1 MGFPN
6 GGEGG
11 EGSPTWEKFP
21 HFPVFLFGERPLH
34 DDLQVNLESLGDA
47 LHRKDYYGKEAISE
61 PQVCQFFSRYFLEV
75 PYFDKIH
82 ARCGPH

>member
-21 HFPVFLFGERPLH
+21 HFPVFLFGERPLDSGLDSRGH
-34 DDLQVNLESLGDA
+34 QNGTQVLLQ
-47 LHRKDYYGKEAISE
+47 
-61 PQVCQFFSRYFLEV
+61 
-75 PYFDKIH
+75 
-82 ARCGPH
+82 